1 MENKVI
7 QLPKVQTIQKRMHDR
22 FHEKKASVAVSL
34 ASILVL
40 SLFLNQWLIAPGLNA
55 PGAGLRG
62 IASVGLSAEGSKNDY
77 KKNIQ
82 WEHELAEK
90 IAIGK
95 ASAAHLSEK
104 PSLRDEMLFSTL
116 AGRYG
121 VQFEEG
127 RIVSL
132 NFNSSKSNGQ
142 AVAILDREKF
152 IKDYRGLW
160 ALDFADTQA
169 ESKTQSQEVYKL
181 IGADNTEKGRATLD
195 LDLEGHLVGLKII
208 K

>member
-7 QLPKVQTIQKRMHDR
+7 HLPKVHTFQKRMRDS

-34 ASILVL
+34 ASVLVL
-40 SLFLNQWLIAPGLNA
+40 SLFLNQWLIAPGLTM

-62 IASVGLSAEGSKNDY
+62 IASVGLSAEDYKNDY

-90 IAIGK
+90 VALGK
-95 ASAAHLSEK
+95 ATDAHLSEK

-121 VQFEEG
+121 VQFEQG

-132 NFNSSKSNGQ
+132 IFNTAKANGQ
-142 AVAILDREKF
+142 AVDISDREKF

-160 ALDFADTQA
+160 ALDFADTKVEAKSQN
-169 ESKTQSQEVYKL
+169 QEVYKL
-181 IGADNTEKGRATLD
+181 MGADNTEKGRALLD
-195 LDLEGHLVGLKII
+195 LDPEGRLVSLKII